1 MPTLNERVA
10 LVTGAAR
17 RTGKAIAV
25 ALAEAGADVIVH
37 YRSSR
42 EEAESTAAEI
52 RDLGVRCRALEADLA
67 VPEEVDGLFEAIR
80 NEWGRL
86 DILVNNASRLQIQ
99 QVLELSHDDW
109 RRGLDPLTG
118 VFLCCQRALP
128 MMLDQD
134 YGRIINITDSS
145 AERVYAAPTAT
156 PYRIGKTGILI
167 LTKTFAE
174 CATGGNVT
182 VNAVAPGTIFDSQT
196 KPAPDSIPAG
206 RYAGYDDITNAV
218 MFLLDP
224 AASYISGASIKV
236 SGGWDL

>member
-25 ALAEAGADVIVH
+25 ALAQAGADVVVH

-42 EEAESTAAEI
+42 VEAEATAAEI
-52 RDLGVRCRALEADLA
+52 RDLGVRSVAAGADLG
-67 VPEEVDGLFEAIR
+67 VPEDVDSLFEAIR
-80 NEWGRL
+80 NQWGRL
-86 DILVNNASRLQIQ
+86 DVLVNNASHLRFQH
-99 QVLELSHDDW
+99 VLELSHKEW
-109 RRGLDPLTG
+109 QQGLDPLTG

-128 MMLDQD
+128 MMLEQD
-134 YGRIINITDSS
+134 YGRIVNITDSS
-145 AERVYAAPTAT
+145 AERLYAAPTAT

-174 CATGGNVT
+174 CATGDNVT
-182 VNAVAPGTIFDSQT
+182 VNALAPGTIFDSQT

-206 RYAGYDDITNAV
+206 RYAGYDDIINAI
-218 MFLLDP
+218 MFLVDP
-224 AASYISGASIKV
+224 ASSYISGAGIKV
-236 SGGWDL
+236 SGGWDV